1 MTIVHQSDVQRAR
14 LQAASIAAEVLAGR
28 VSAVLGAVDLTRLRS
43 SLDVPDDDPE
53 FETFM
58 VIDSECDGLPIGP
71 VRQYWSA
78 EALARKAPDVAS
90 AEQWAME
97 TGREAFQR
105 VVERFG
111 PRAAFPQPQAVN
123 HMSEEE
129 VVAFLNAEDGR
140 RVFLFR
146 FTDGSE
152 IELSELSVRINE
164 DGKRECIAT
173 VVREVPGIDVAAG
186 SGLCFG
192 LGEVADVQL
201 SPRGF
206 EYFR

>member
-1 MTIVHQSDVQRAR
+1 MHQVDVQRAR
-14 LQAASIAAEVLAGR
+14 LHAASIAAEVLAGR
-28 VSAVLGAVDLTRLRS
+28 VSAVIGAVDLTRLRS
-43 SLDVPDDDPE
+43 SLQVPDDDPE

-78 EALARKAPDVAS
+78 EALARKAPDVAR
-90 AEQWAME
+90 AEQWALE

-111 PRAAFPQPQAVN
+111 PKAAFPQTQAVN
-123 HMSEEE
+123 YMSEEE

-146 FTDGSE
+146 FTDGTE
-152 IELSELSVRINE
+152 VELSDPAVRVTE

-173 VVREVPGIDVAAG
+173 VVREVPGVDAAAG

-192 LGEVADVQL
+192 LGEVADVRL